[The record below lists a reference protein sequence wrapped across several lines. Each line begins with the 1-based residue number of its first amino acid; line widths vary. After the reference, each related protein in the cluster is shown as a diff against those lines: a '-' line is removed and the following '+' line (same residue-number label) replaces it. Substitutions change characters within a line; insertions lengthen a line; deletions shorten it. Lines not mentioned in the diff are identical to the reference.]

1 MKNEKPKFDSNNLIL
16 APVGSG
22 KTYLIKSLMKE
33 GPKKILMLVSNT
45 ALKNSISPDD
55 NEIKI
60 KRGDRTYTTQNRV
73 IYGEGDLPL

>member
-1 MKNEKPKFDSNNLIL
+1 
-16 APVGSG
+16 
-22 KTYLIKSLMKE
+22 
-33 GPKKILMLVSNT
+33 MLVSNT

-73 IYGEGDLPL
+73 IYGEGRFKNSCNDLC